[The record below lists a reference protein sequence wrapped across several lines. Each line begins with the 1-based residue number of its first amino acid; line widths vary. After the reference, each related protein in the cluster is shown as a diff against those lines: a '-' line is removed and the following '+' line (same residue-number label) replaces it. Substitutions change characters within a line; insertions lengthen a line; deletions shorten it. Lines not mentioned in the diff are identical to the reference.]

1 MSNMHGVKAKR
12 ETQQAK
18 KWRAGAREGEG
29 LAGIKLIEI
38 RSAVQLFRDILN

>member
-1 MSNMHGVKAKR
+1 MSNMHGVKEKR
-12 ETQQAK
+12 ETQQQK
-18 KWRAGAREGEG
+18 NGEQELMKGEG